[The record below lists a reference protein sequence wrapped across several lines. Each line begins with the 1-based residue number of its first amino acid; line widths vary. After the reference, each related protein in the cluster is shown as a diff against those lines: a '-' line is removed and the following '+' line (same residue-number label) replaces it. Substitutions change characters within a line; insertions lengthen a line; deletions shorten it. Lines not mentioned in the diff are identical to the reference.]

1 MELICDYREK
11 RIIKILNNMI
21 KNRSDC
27 DDIVVKSQ
35 NLDIGDFVIGNTIIE
50 RKTHQDLA
58 SSILDGRYKEQC
70 SRLHSFKQDKTNV
83 KIIYFIEGNL
93 DLYFEN
99 HNISKDK
106 LISAMLSILY
116 EKDFSVILTKH
127 MNETCDFLLKLALKF
142 KNKYISKSSNVT
154 DVVDLNNIDTC
165 MHNNDGNT
173 NESNEEVCAPDDLIC
188 IEHLVKQKNKKNGQ
202 INASN
207 IGIMM
212 LCNVPNI
219 SFNIAKALLEPFNNN
234 IYAFITKINEDPDYL
249 SEIRI
254 MGKNNKSRKLNKNII
269 EILRDYFVLS

>member
-1 MELICDYREK
+1 MELICDFREK
-11 RIIKILNNMI
+11 RIIKILNTMVKSRN
-21 KNRSDC
+21 DC
-27 DDIVVKSQ
+27 GDIVIKSQ
-35 NLDIGDFVIGNTIIE
+35 NLDIGDFVVGNTIIE

-70 SRLHSFKQDKTNV
+70 NRLQSFKQDKTNV

-142 KNKYISKSSNVT
+142 KNKYNSKSSNVN
-154 DVVDLNNIDTC
+154 DIVDLNNIDGC
-165 MHNNDGNT
+165 NSNNDNSIIET
-173 NESNEEVCAPDDLIC
+173 NEQVCAPDDLIC

-249 SEIRI
+249 SEIKI
-254 MGKNNKSRKLNKNII
+254 MGKNNKSRKLNKNIV